1 MDVSSSGG
9 SSHIQI
15 FLLTLWTRSY
25 GGRCSN
31 ALSFIKEAVKRTLS
45 FVQKFVS
52 ELTAEKVFYTEVQD
66 DIRPPAVGR
75 SMYER

>member
-1 MDVSSSGG
+1 MK
-9 SSHIQI
+9 Q
-15 FLLTLWTRSY
+15 
-25 GGRCSN
+25 
-31 ALSFIKEAVKRTLS
+31 TLS